1 MNINVDTMTF
11 NDIVFIE
18 PNFLENFDKFWSIDI
33 LKEDFKN
40 ESSKY
45 IVAKSDDEVVGFA
58 GIKIIL
64 DEANIMNIAVKTNKR
79 NLGIGSLLLEKL
91 IELAST
97 SDCTTMM
104 LEVNENNLSAIHLY
118 EKYQFKRIGIRKKYY
133 NNIDTALIM
142 QKKLGGLTNE
152 K

>member
-18 PNFLENFDKFWSIDI
+18 PNFSESFDKFWSIDI

-45 IVAKSDDEVVGFA
+45 IVAKLDNEVVGFA
-58 GIKIIL
+58 GIKIIFN
-64 DEANIMNIAVKTNKR
+64 EANIMNIAVKTNKR
-79 NLGIGSLLLEKL
+79 NLGIGSLLIEKL

-118 EKYQFKRIGIRKKYY
+118 EKYHFKRIAIRKKYY
-133 NNIDTALIM
+133 NNIDNALIM
-142 QKKLGGLTNE
+142 QKNLGGLTNE